1 MHVDKTRFERRYSIS
16 VETKRPLVDVSDQS
30 TVKQLRRNYGA
41 IENAFNTGSPKLVRA
56 RPDRR
61 PRRVGRRTHAVF
73 VPCGVPWTDRIHC
86 TTYVH
91 HHLRFTRLA
100 GACWSARARVA
111 TTQREMHLPVEGDAI
126 FSGAAFVQSA
136 TRFPLSL
143 LLSTGLYIENRVY
156 DTRVHTPHAPFSHGT
171 VWFLQSSPYAFVR
184 ETPVY
189 VETFLL

>member
-61 PRRVGRRTHAVF
+61 PCRVGRRTHAVF

-86 TTYVH
+86 TTYTITYALHVQ
-91 HHLRFTRLA
+91 LALA
-100 GACWSARARVA
+100 GARARARRYHSTRNAFARRRRRHFQWRGLCTKCYSFSAVA
-111 TTQREMHLPVEGDAI
+111 STLDW
-126 FSGAAFVQSA
+126 
-136 TRFPLSL
+136 SL
-143 LLSTGLYIENRVY
+143 HRK
-156 DTRVHTPHAPFSHGT
+156 
-171 VWFLQSSPYAFVR
+171 
-184 ETPVY
+184 
-189 VETFLL
+189 